1 MPPCVSRAYPGVMA
15 GEIGSWLSGP
25 ESLGSGGGY
34 PGERLGLPETG
45 SGSLARMGR
54 RMSALI
60 VDWLIGYGLAALG
73 LSIGVLSAP
82 YLGTA
87 VLAIWFVL
95 GVASVRLFGF
105 TPGQY
110 LLGLRVISVDNR
122 IHVGTGRAIM
132 RSLLIALVIPPL
144 FVDVDL
150 RGLQDQLTAT
160 AVVRR

>member
-1 MPPCVSRAYPGVMA
+1 MA

-73 LSIGVLSAP
+73 LSIGVLSAS

>member
-73 LSIGVLSAP
+73 LSVGVLSAS

>member
-73 LSIGVLSAP
+73 LSIGVLSAS